1 MSGQN
6 VLNLQPHECEAST
19 LLRYQSAFYH
29 GKQRQ
34 QVATIRR

>member
-6 VLNLQPHECEAST
+6 VLNLRPHECEAST
-19 LLRYQSAFYH
+19 VLRYLSVVYR